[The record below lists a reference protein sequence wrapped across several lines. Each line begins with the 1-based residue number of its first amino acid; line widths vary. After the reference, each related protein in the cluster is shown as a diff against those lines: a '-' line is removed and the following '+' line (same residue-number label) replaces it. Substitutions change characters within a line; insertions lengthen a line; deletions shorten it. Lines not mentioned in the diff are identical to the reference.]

1 MFVRHL
7 VLMMLVLLLLFL
19 FLFLLLL
26 LLLQLLLLY
35 GQFVVQQCELCVHRC
50 DQLVDNKIVF
60 LYHGIMETID

>member
-7 VLMMLVLLLLFL
+7 VLMVLVMLLFLLLL
-19 FLFLLLL
+19 LLLL

-60 LYHGIMETID
+60 L